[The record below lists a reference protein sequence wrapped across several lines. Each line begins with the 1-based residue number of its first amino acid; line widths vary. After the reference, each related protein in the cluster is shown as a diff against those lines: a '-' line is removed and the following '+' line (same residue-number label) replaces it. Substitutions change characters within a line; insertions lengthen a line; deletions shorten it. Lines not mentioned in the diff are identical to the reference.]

1 MHTLK
6 RMRDNIQ
13 VWSKAYPPLRNFA
26 SKIWLLTLKQKFV
39 NKLQILKAAIIQE
52 QSKNGQEQ
60 QAKHT
65 RSNKH
70 WN

>member
-1 MHTLK
+1 MAVHLE
-6 RMRDNIQ
+6 
-13 VWSKAYPPLRNFA
+13 A
-26 SKIWLLTLKQKFV
+26 KFV

-65 RSNKH
+65 TTNKH